1 MFIAIFIALSVFYLE
16 AFPVTKYPQCQNILV
31 DADELLSS
39 SALSASPDFIKEEVK
54 TAAANFEKDTVA
66 LLEQLRRSSWSAWA
80 VFAAIYAIGQQKGK
94 KMTIKPFNK
103 FDANFSFEQNAFAAP
118 VELDKATPQGKRI
131 LACSSN
137 PTGTV
142 RSASVLTDPQ
152 GQPYLG
158 RGGGSDTEIRFNALM
173 WVPPPGGG
181 AVAPGAE
188 ADEILLHEMGHGLRQ
203 MRGQMQCSGTSDN
216 PAYDTREEFVAIL
229 ISNLYRSERRRPGL
243 RSDHGANSPP
253 LSAALSDSAT
263 FLSTGNHKDY
273 IHQMFDE
280 DLVFAKNLSNV
291 SCPFNP
297 VKVFFEKYG
306 KIFGGK

>member
-1 MFIAIFIALSVFYLE
+1 M
-16 AFPVTKYPQCQNILV
+16 

-80 VFAAIYAIGQQKGK
+80 VFAAIYTIGQQNGK

-203 MRGQMQCSGTSDN
+203 MRGQMQCSGVSDN

-229 ISNLYRSERRRPGL
+229 ISTSTGL
-243 RSDHGANSPP
+243 SDGDRGCDPTTGPIPHPCLP
-253 LSAALSDSAT
+253 LSDSAT
-263 FLSTGNHKDY
+263 FLSTGNHRDY
-273 IHQMFDE
+273 IHQMFEE
-280 DLVFAKNLSNV
+280 DLLFAKNLSNV